1 LFGKFTRCAAPIG
14 YSKKKIAG
22 AQMAV
27 FSVPIGHG
35 ASFRHMPR
43 WHAMVGSPASE
54 VGVVFMRLG

>member
-1 LFGKFTRCAAPIG
+1 
-14 YSKKKIAG
+14 
-22 AQMAV
+22 MAV

-54 VGVVFMRLG
+54 VGVVFMRLGWGDRDETNTDQKLPSYTL